1 MHFLISLSDVS
12 QLDFDTNTITEKQ
25 QFNSATKFAS
35 VTTKDG
41 KTYIKGAPEFI
52 LNDCYYYLDKEGNK
66 QNFTDD
72 IKARFQDLSLEQAN
86 RSMRLLAILN
96 TDGNDKVLIGIV
108 CIRDNVRSS
117 IKQTVETMNRAGV
130 QVVMVTGDRKET
142 AVAIAKRSRYRYWRK

>member
-1 MHFLISLSDVS
+1 MTATTILIKMV
-12 QLDFDTNTITEKQ
+12 I
-25 QFNSATKFAS
+25 
-35 VTTKDG
+35 
-41 KTYIKGAPEFI
+41 
-52 LNDCYYYLDKEGNK
+52 K

-72 IKARFQDLSLEQAN
+72 IKARFQELSLEQAN

-96 TDGNDKVLIGIV
+96 TDGNDKVLIGII

-142 AVAIAKRSRYRYWRK
+142 AVAIAKEPVSLLVKMTLFLLTMNFCPFRSRT

>member
-1 MHFLISLSDVS
+1 MAVLLVVTPLTVHFFDFLIGRS

-52 LNDCYYYLDKEGNK
+52 LNDCYYYLDKDGNK

-72 IKARFQDLSLEQAN
+72 IKARFQELSLEQAN
-86 RSMRLLAILN
+86 RSMRF
-96 TDGNDKVLIGIV
+96 T
-108 CIRDNVRSS
+108 CYP
-117 IKQTVETMNRAGV
+117 Q
-130 QVVMVTGDRKET
+130 
-142 AVAIAKRSRYRYWRK
+142 YRW

>member
-1 MHFLISLSDVS
+1 MAVLLVVTPLTVHFLISLLVVLNLILIQI
-12 QLDFDTNTITEKQ
+12 QLLRSNNSTQ
-25 QFNSATKFAS
+25 QQKFAS
-35 VTTKDG
+35 VTTNNG

-52 LNDCYYYLDKEGNK
+52 LNDCYYYLDKDGNK

-72 IKARFQDLSLEQAN
+72 IKARFQELSLEQAN

-130 QVVMVTGDRKET
+130 QVV
-142 AVAIAKRSRYRYWRK
+142 W